1 LIRWQTG
8 YQQTMRSGNKTVH
21 AMNKQNQNPKTDA
34 VALERAAWFARLA
47 FGCWDPGLPVP
58 LPKTAKP
65 AANIMP

>member
-1 LIRWQTG
+1 
-8 YQQTMRSGNKTVH
+8 
-21 AMNKQNQNPKTDA
+21 MNKQNQNPKTDA